1 MRPSEREAWALVD
14 RHLHLG
20 EDSPTSFY
28 DKKRIAM
35 CLAPVLEGPHRVVVE
50 VGSGYG
56 GTTQCLSRMD
66 GVSVAVGM
74 DADRTLILKSIR
86 PGFPASYLL
95 ANAEKG
101 LPLRTASVDALIAS
115 EVYEHLFHPDAFLEE
130 ARRIVRP
137 GGRLVLTTPN
147 TESLV
152 LMFLRRLPRRWA
164 QRILTREA
172 EYRKYLHPEFFG
184 DTMADSVHGHRVEGA
199 GLREMEALA
208 PRFGFRPHRGATWG
222 LPFSMGFWGR
232 LPRGLR
238 RSLMGRLHSLA
249 VGLRHIVVVW
259 EREGGAG
266 TG

>member
-1 MRPSEREAWALVD
+1 MRPTEREAWALVE
-14 RHLHLG
+14 RHVRPG

-35 CLAPVLEGPHRVVVE
+35 CVAPVLEGPHRVVVE

-66 GVSVAVGM
+66 GVETAVGV
-74 DADRTLILKSIR
+74 DADRP
-86 PGFPASYLL
+86 PGPA
-95 ANAEKG
+95 AG
-101 LPLRTASVDALIAS
+101 VALIVGECSAPLS
-115 EVYEHLFHPDAFLEE
+115 PPAAFWGGP
-130 ARRIVRP
+130 RRIVKP

-152 LMFLRRLPRRWA
+152 LLFLRRIPRRWA

-208 PRFGFRPHRGATWG
+208 RRFGFRPLRGATWG
-222 LPFSMGFWGR
+222 LPFSMAFWGR
-232 LPRGLR
+232 LPGGLR
-238 RSLMGRLHSLA
+238 RALMGRFHSLA

-266 TG
+266 VG